1 MAQLGKGA
9 GKYILDRAF
18 DLGLSAGGPAG
29 QVIETSEVRKHRSYL
44 LQIRTATDV
53 DWCTINTAVANL
65 GAKEKLRNMWYDGY
79 SRMYPS
85 GTEWRI
91 TDGYI

>member
-1 MAQLGKGA
+1 MAQLGNGP
-9 GKYILDRAF
+9 GKYLIDKGW
-18 DLGLSAGGPAG
+18 DAGIQVGGEAG
-29 QVIETSEVRKHRSYL
+29 RVIESATVKQHRSYL
-44 LQIRTATDV
+44 LQVRTATDV

-91 TDGYI
+91 ADGYI